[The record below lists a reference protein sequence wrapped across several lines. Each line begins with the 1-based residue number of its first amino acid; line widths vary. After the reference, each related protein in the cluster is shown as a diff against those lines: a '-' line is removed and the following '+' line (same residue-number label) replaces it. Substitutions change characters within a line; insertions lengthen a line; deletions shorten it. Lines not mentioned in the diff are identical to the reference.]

1 MRQYNERG
9 GAAPGLQ
16 GNTAETL
23 PEALLGTMR
32 LNFLDLGC
40 APRLECDTNTLTHK
54 VRCHAGEETGGR
66 GPEDPLLSSAMG
78 RG

>member
-1 MRQYNERG
+1 MRRGGAVRQCEERG

-40 APRLECDTNTLTHK
+40 APRLDCDTNTLTHK
-54 VRCHAGEETGGR
+54 VRCRGR
-66 GPEDPLLSSAMG
+66 NG
-78 RG
+78 RPRP